1 MVAPAQLAD
10 QRLFVGQ
17 HAHDRAA
24 QEVGDQARIGFH
36 QTMEVGG
43 PQLKHLAVHQGAR
56 TGAARVVTHQQAQ
69 LTEELLLPEGLDH
82 QVLAEIQFDLA
93 FQDHV
98 HALATVATLEQ
109 PLPGMKLAWTGKSG
123 EQCDLGIGQQR
134 MHDLGHRHPGDT

>member
-1 MVAPAQLAD
+1 M
-10 QRLFVGQ
+10 
-17 HAHDRAA
+17 
-24 QEVGDQARIGFH
+24 I
-36 QTMEVGG
+36 
-43 PQLKHLAVHQGAR
+43 
-56 TGAARVVTHQQAQ
+56 THQQAQ